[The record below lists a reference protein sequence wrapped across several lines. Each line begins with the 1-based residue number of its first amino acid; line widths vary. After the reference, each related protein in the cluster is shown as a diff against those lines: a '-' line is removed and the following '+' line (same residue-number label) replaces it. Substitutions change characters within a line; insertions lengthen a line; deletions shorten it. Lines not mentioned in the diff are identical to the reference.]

1 MHITN
6 PTTPQ
11 KTEFNEVASFIPQLP
26 TLPSCTVMLPN
37 MKKILGNTRHSL
49 IFIYDSQSR
58 YTLTAYFLTRDAL
71 TVVWQILTDQQTEC
85 FLGVLIFIK
94 VISWRKKT
102 KHPRDWRIKY

>member
-1 MHITN
+1 
-6 PTTPQ
+6 
-11 KTEFNEVASFIPQLP
+11 
-26 TLPSCTVMLPN
+26 

-85 FLGVLIFIK
+85 FLGVLIFSRK

-102 KHPRDWRIKY
+102 NIQETGGLNIK